1 MSSREQEFAARLK
14 GHLDRSA
21 EDLRVVVSGIFR
33 LPANFMFS
41 GTWVYGSGQPWNHLL
56 GYDYNTDGFASDR
69 PEGVGRNS
77 MDGPSFNEFDA
88 RLSWTLPLGG
98 SADLELIAEV
108 FNLFDSTNWDVTTV
122 DNGEFLSGPTLT
134 NPTLPY
140 VENPRYGQ
148 YLDTLRP
155 QEFQLGARLRF

>member
-1 MSSREQEFAARLK
+1 
-14 GHLDRSA
+14 
-21 EDLRVVVSGIFR
+21 
-33 LPANFMFS
+33 MFS

-69 PEGVGRNS
+69 PEGVDRNS
-77 MDGPSFNEFDA
+77 MVGPIFNEFDA

-98 SADLELIAEV
+98 STEVELIAEV
-108 FNLFDSTNWDVTTV
+108 FNLFNTTNWDVTTV
-122 DNGEFLSGPTLT
+122 DNGEFLSGPTIT
-134 NPTLPY
+134 NPTLAY
-140 VENPRYGQ
+140 VPNTRYGQ